1 MPPRIVIITLCYNGI
16 ADTLA
21 CLRSLGYLDYPRDR
35 LSILVLDNASRDGT
49 PTAVH
54 AAYPDV
60 LVIENGANLGFAAGN
75 NVGLHYALNHGYD
88 YALLLNNDTE
98 VAPDF
103 LSQMI
108 ATAESDPM
116 IGVVGPTIYYH
127 AQPDLIWSAGGRID
141 WRRGTSTMRGIG
153 EVDQGQYSLSTEVD
167 FVTGCAL
174 LIRREALE
182 RVGLLDERFFMYY
195 EETEWCVR
203 IRRAGFRILHE
214 PTAHLWH
221 KIPLADRL
229 DKPSVA
235 YYMTR
240 NRLLFLRITGGGLAA
255 WLHALFLQDLRT
267 CLSYSLRPEWRDRR
281 VNRDAML
288 RGMRDFWLGRFG
300 AEVKIADSQ

>member
-1 MPPRIVIITLCYNGI
+1 MHPRVLIITLCYNGI

-21 CLRSLGYLDYPRDR
+21 CLRSLGYLDYPRNR
-35 LSILVLDNASRDGT
+35 LDILVLDNGSLDGT

-54 AAYPDV
+54 VAFPDV
-60 LVIENGANLGFAAGN
+60 TVIENGANLGFAAGN
-75 NVGLHYALNHGYD
+75 NVGLRYALTHGYD

-98 VAPDF
+98 AAPDF
-103 LSQMI
+103 LIQMI
-108 ATAESDPM
+108 VTAETDPM
-116 IGVVGPTIYYH
+116 IGAVGPTIYYH
-127 AQPDLIWSAGGRID
+127 AQPDVIWSAGGWID

-153 EVDQGQYSLSTEVD
+153 EVDRGQYPTATEVD

-182 RVGLLDERFFMYY
+182 RAGVLDERFFMYY

-221 KIPLADRL
+221 KIPLADRV

-240 NRLLFLRITGGGLAA
+240 NRLLFLRITGGELAA

-267 CLSYSLRPEWRDRR
+267 CLSYSLRPKWRSRR
-281 VNRDAML
+281 PQRDAIL
-288 RGMRDFWLGRFG
+288 CGMRDFWLGRFG
-300 AEVKIADSQ
+300 MEVKIADSR

>member
-1 MPPRIVIITLCYNGI
+1 MLPRVVIITLCYNGI

-21 CLRSLGYLDYPRDR
+21 CLRSLEYLDYPRDR
-35 LSILVLDNASRDGT
+35 LGILVLDNASQDGT
-49 PTAVH
+49 PTTVR
-54 AAYPDV
+54 AAFPKV
-60 LVIENGANLGFAAGN
+60 TVIENGANLGFAAGN
-75 NVGLHYALNHGYD
+75 NVGLRYALTHGYD

-98 VAPDF
+98 AAPDF

-108 ATAESDPM
+108 AIAETDPM
-116 IGVVGPTIYYH
+116 IGAVGPTIYYH
-127 AQPDLIWSAGGRID
+127 AQPDLIWSTGGQID
-141 WRRGTSTMRGIG
+141 WRRGTSAMRGIG
-153 EVDQGQYSLSTEVD
+153 EGDQGQYSLSTEVD

-174 LIRREALE
+174 LIRREALG
-182 RVGLLDERFFMYY
+182 RAGLLDERFFMYY

-203 IRRAGFRILHE
+203 IRRTGFRILHE

-221 KIPLADRL
+221 KIPLADRV

-267 CLSYSLRPEWRDRR
+267 CVSYSLRPKWRDRR